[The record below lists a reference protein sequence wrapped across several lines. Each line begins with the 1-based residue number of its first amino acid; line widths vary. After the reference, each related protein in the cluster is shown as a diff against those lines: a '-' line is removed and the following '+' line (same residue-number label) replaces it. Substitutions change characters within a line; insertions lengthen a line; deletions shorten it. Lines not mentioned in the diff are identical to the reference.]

1 MWSSYNHFG
10 VVNQI
15 IIYVKLLLKI
25 DELFEIWSHF
35 QFTQYH
41 FCAAFSETSLKSA
54 CSSNK

>member
-25 DELFEIWSHF
+25 DELFEIWGHF

-41 FCAAFSETSLKSA
+41 FCAAY
-54 CSSNK
+54 SSNK

>member
-25 DELFEIWSHF
+25 DELFEIHTVSF
-35 QFTQYH
+35 
-41 FCAAFSETSLKSA
+41 L
-54 CSSNK
+54 CSIQ